1 MIEKMKVVHIVAA
14 ASEKTALLDRLRTLG
29 IVHFAEKAS
38 ADQRH
43 LERFAQLSRMDMA
56 LQEYAGPGRETAP
69 MSDKDFEPFY
79 KELADCLERRKTL
92 QEKKTAAGAGDMER
106 LKMAVLYGA
115 DAVYLAGTSFGMRA
129 FAGNFSPEELRE
141 LKDQGFDIHVYRT
154 DKKTMAALAADPEV
168 QIIRLAP
175 VGKMPTLASIGPLPG
190 TYPVTEFPIPD
201 KGAGQLRRER
211 DDCDQ
216 GLRSC
221 QAFLTEAAKH
231 LPSIHDQM
239 LKTQNAAEYSSV
251 SNTSQS
257 QDGLVWL
264 TGYIPAAHWAWA
276 MEDPAADDDKVP
288 TKVKYNKVTRL
299 MIPVFDILGVVPGYR
314 EYDISFWFLGF
325 FTLFF
330 AMIIGDAGY
339 GCLFLLAALVMT
351 LKSKKAST
359 AVQLLWLLSIAT
371 IVWGALTGTWFGL
384 EQAMDVPLLR
394 SLVIPTFANYPA
406 HFGVEST
413 TQQNT
418 IMKFCFI
425 LGTVQL
431 SLACVMNIRRKLREK
446 DLSWLADLGWLAAID
461 ALYFVVLYLVIGQ
474 QVNLMPVACVV
485 IAGFLL
491 VVLFGGMSPD
501 KSFGQGLKAGLG
513 DAFTVFLNTIS
524 AFGNIM
530 SYIRLFAVGM
540 ASLAIAQS
548 FNNMALGF
556 KGPLVVVG
564 ILIMLVGHGLNIV
577 MGLLSVVVHGVRL
590 NLLEF
595 SGQLGMEWTGTA
607 YAPFKKLD
615 KIRK

>member
-1 MIEKMKVVHIVAA
+1 
-14 ASEKTALLDRLRTLG
+14 
-29 IVHFAEKAS
+29 
-38 ADQRH
+38 
-43 LERFAQLSRMDMA
+43 
-56 LQEYAGPGRETAP
+56 
-69 MSDKDFEPFY
+69 
-79 KELADCLERRKTL
+79 
-92 QEKKTAAGAGDMER
+92 
-106 LKMAVLYGA
+106 
-115 DAVYLAGTSFGMRA
+115 
-129 FAGNFSPEELRE
+129 
-141 LKDQGFDIHVYRT
+141 
-154 DKKTMAALAADPEV
+154 
-168 QIIRLAP
+168 
-175 VGKMPTLASIGPLPG
+175 
-190 TYPVTEFPIPD
+190 
-201 KGAGQLRRER
+201 
-211 DDCDQ
+211 
-216 GLRSC
+216 
-221 QAFLTEAAKH
+221 
-231 LPSIHDQM
+231 
-239 LKTQNAAEYSSV
+239 
-251 SNTSQS
+251 
-257 QDGLVWL
+257 
-264 TGYIPAAHWAWA
+264 

-351 LKSKKAST
+351 VKGRKAGKKTST

-371 IVWGALTGTWFGL
+371 IIWGSLTGTWFGL

-406 HFGVEST
+406 YFGVST
-413 TQQNT
+413 TVQQNA

-446 DLSWLADLGWLAAID
+446 DLSWVADLGWLAAID

-501 KSFGQGLKAGLG
+501 KTFGQGLKAGLG

-556 KGPLVVVG
+556 KGPLVIAA
-564 ILIMLVGHGLNIV
+564 ILILLIGHGLNIV

-595 SGQLGMEWTGTA
+595 SGQLGMEWAGIA
-607 YAPFKKLD
+607 YDPFKKHD
-615 KIRK
+615 KIKK

>member
-1 MIEKMKVVHIVAA
+1 MYCTRNVSDSVVWVG
-14 ASEKTALLDRLRTLG
+14 ASDRRLALFENLFPIPRGVSYNSYLILDEKTALLDRLRTLG
-29 IVHFAEKAS
+29 IVHFGEKAS

-92 QEKKTAAGAGDMER
+92 QEKKTAAGAAELTEWGD
-106 LKMAVLYGA
+106 
-115 DAVYLAGTSFGMRA
+115 
-129 FAGNFSPEELRE
+129 FSPEELRE

-154 DKKTMAALAADPEV
+154 DKKTMAALAADPDV
-168 QIIRLAP
+168 KIIRLAP

-264 TGYIPAAHWAWA
+264 TGYIPEAEAEGFKKAAAQAHWAWA

-339 GCLFLLAALVMT
+339 GWLF
-351 LKSKKAST
+351 
-359 AVQLLWLLSIAT
+359 
-371 IVWGALTGTWFGL
+371 
-384 EQAMDVPLLR
+384 P
-394 SLVIPTFANYPA
+394 FA
-406 HFGVEST
+406 GRGS
-413 TQQNT
+413 
-418 IMKFCFI
+418 
-425 LGTVQL
+425 
-431 SLACVMNIRRKLREK
+431 
-446 DLSWLADLGWLAAID
+446 
-461 ALYFVVLYLVIGQ
+461 
-474 QVNLMPVACVV
+474 
-485 IAGFLL
+485 
-491 VVLFGGMSPD
+491 
-501 KSFGQGLKAGLG
+501 
-513 DAFTVFLNTIS
+513 
-524 AFGNIM
+524 
-530 SYIRLFAVGM
+530 
-540 ASLAIAQS
+540 
-548 FNNMALGF
+548 
-556 KGPLVVVG
+556 
-564 ILIMLVGHGLNIV
+564 
-577 MGLLSVVVHGVRL
+577 
-590 NLLEF
+590 
-595 SGQLGMEWTGTA
+595 
-607 YAPFKKLD
+607 
-615 KIRK
+615 

>member
-14 ASEKTALLDRLRTLG
+14 ASEKTALLDRLRALG
-29 IVHFAEKAS
+29 IVHFGEKAS

-43 LERFAQLSRMDMA
+43 LERFAELSRMEMLLQEYTGQEPEKKLLSDKEFEAFYKDLAACIDRHKA
-56 LQEYAGPGRETAP
+56 LQE
-69 MSDKDFEPFY
+69 
-79 KELADCLERRKTL
+79 
-92 QEKKTAAGAGDMER
+92 QKTAVHAAAER
-106 LKMAVLYGA
+106 LSEWGA
-115 DAVYLAGTSFGMRA
+115 
-129 FAGNFSPEELRE
+129 FSPAELRS
-141 LKDQGFDIHVYRT
+141 LGDQGLDIHIYRT
-154 DKKTMAALAADPEV
+154 DKKTAAALAADPDV
-168 QIIRLAP
+168 RVIRLAP
-175 VGKMPTLASIGPLPG
+175 VGKMPTLASIGPLSAP
-190 TYPVTEFPIPD
+190 YPVTEFPIPE
-201 KGAGQLRRER
+201 KGLEELNREWE
-211 DDCDQ
+211 DCDR
-216 GLRSC
+216 GIRAC
-221 QAFLTEAAKH
+221 EAELHDAARH

-239 LKTQNAAEYSSV
+239 LKTQNAAEYSAV
-251 SNTSQS
+251 SNPSQS

-264 TGYIPAAHWAWA
+264 TGYIPAAEVEGFKKAAAQAHWAWA

-351 LKSKKAST
+351 LKNKKAST

-384 EQAMDVPLLR
+384 EQAMDVPLLK

-431 SLACVMNIRRKLREK
+431 SLACVMNIRRKLGEK

-501 KSFGQGLKAGLG
+501 KTFGQGLKAGLG

-548 FNNMALGF
+548 FNNMAFGF
-556 KGPLVVVG
+556 KGPLVIAA
-564 ILIMLVGHGLNIV
+564 ILILLIGHGLNIV

-595 SGQLGMEWTGTA
+595 SGQLGMEWAGIA
-607 YAPFKKLD
+607 YDPFKKRD
-615 KIRK
+615 KIKK

>member
-43 LERFAQLSRMDMA
+43 LERFAELSRMDMA
-56 LQEYAGPGRETAP
+56 LQEYVGPGRETAP

-92 QEKKTAAGAGDMER
+92 QEKKTAAGAAAEKLAEWGD
-106 LKMAVLYGA
+106 
-115 DAVYLAGTSFGMRA
+115 
-129 FAGNFSPEELRE
+129 FSPEELRE

-154 DKKTMAALAADPEV
+154 DKKTMAALAADPDV
-168 QIIRLAP
+168 RVIRLAP

-264 TGYIPAAHWAWA
+264 TGYIPEAEAEGFKKAAAQAHWAWA

-446 DLSWLADLGWLAAID
+446 D
-461 ALYFVVLYLVIGQ
+461 
-474 QVNLMPVACVV
+474 
-485 IAGFLL
+485 
-491 VVLFGGMSPD
+491 

-556 KGPLVVVG
+556 KGPLVIAAVL
-564 ILIMLVGHGLNIV
+564 ILLIGHGLNIV

-595 SGQLGMEWTGTA
+595 SGQLGMEWAGIA
-607 YAPFKKLD
+607 YDPFKKHD
-615 KIRK
+615 KIKK

>member
-1 MIEKMKVVHIVAA
+1 
-14 ASEKTALLDRLRTLG
+14 
-29 IVHFAEKAS
+29 
-38 ADQRH
+38 
-43 LERFAQLSRMDMA
+43 
-56 LQEYAGPGRETAP
+56 
-69 MSDKDFEPFY
+69 
-79 KELADCLERRKTL
+79 
-92 QEKKTAAGAGDMER
+92 
-106 LKMAVLYGA
+106 
-115 DAVYLAGTSFGMRA
+115 
-129 FAGNFSPEELRE
+129 
-141 LKDQGFDIHVYRT
+141 
-154 DKKTMAALAADPEV
+154 
-168 QIIRLAP
+168 
-175 VGKMPTLASIGPLPG
+175 
-190 TYPVTEFPIPD
+190 
-201 KGAGQLRRER
+201 
-211 DDCDQ
+211 
-216 GLRSC
+216 
-221 QAFLTEAAKH
+221 
-231 LPSIHDQM
+231 
-239 LKTQNAAEYSSV
+239 
-251 SNTSQS
+251 
-257 QDGLVWL
+257 
-264 TGYIPAAHWAWA
+264 
-276 MEDPAADDDKVP
+276 
-288 TKVKYNKVTRL
+288 
-299 MIPVFDILGVVPGYR
+299 
-314 EYDISFWFLGF
+314 
-325 FTLFF
+325 
-330 AMIIGDAGY
+330 MIIGDAGY

-431 SLACVMNIRRKLREK
+431 SLACVMNIRRKFREK

-556 KGPLVVVG
+556 KGPLVIAAVL
-564 ILIMLVGHGLNIV
+564 ILLIGHGLNIV

-595 SGQLGMEWTGTA
+595 SGQLGMEWAGIA
-607 YAPFKKLD
+607 YDPFKKHD
-615 KIRK
+615 KIKK